1 MPRFYLHLR
10 DGDDLVEDPD
20 GSDLPSV
27 EEAKE
32 EAHASARYLLAERLR
47 EGKVIDGQR
56 FEIVDEVGDLH
67 AIVWLREVIR
77 FA

>member
-20 GSDLPSV
+20 GSDLPNV

-32 EAHASARYLLAERLR
+32 EARASARYLLAERLR

-56 FEIVDEVGDLH
+56 FEIVDEV
-67 AIVWLREVIR
+67 
-77 FA
+77 

>member
-20 GSDLPSV
+20 GSDLPNV
-27 EEAKE
+27 EAAKE
-32 EAHASARYLLAERLR
+32 EARASARYLLAERLR
-47 EGKVIDGQR
+47 EGKLIDGQR
-56 FEIVDEVGDLH
+56 FEIVDEVENLCAVVG
-67 AIVWLREVIR
+67 LREVIR